1 MGFSQADRFEQHVN
15 NQLSKWL
22 GAIPVLLPILRRLQ
36 VAQIVNQHCSGREE
50 VSHGTIIEILGLNR
64 FFIQ

>member
-22 GAIPVLLPILRRLQ
+22 GAIPVLLPILQRLQ
-36 VAQIVNQHCSGREE
+36 VAQIVDWHCPGREE
-50 VSHGTIIEILGLNR
+50 VSHGTIIEILAWFKLD
-64 FFIQ
+64 